1 MVWDSY
7 HLYWCMRTVL
17 APPLTFVAGK
27 VRKTTLENKTA
38 FLSWQSQDTFDS
50 LLLYLVCT
58 PTDCKDL
65 SPSCSRLSLDS
76 VLIRMM
82 YGCGFFRKGGI
93 VGGTLITINRA
104 GDFKQNHTPVKGLFL
119 LSVCRAR
126 LVLGFT
132 QVCVCVYA
140 HVWMWVW
147 YSHAYVHTNN
157 TVTNVWTL
165 DVYSINHTKSVSQ
178 LEESSGAKR
187 KNIIISIPLMP
198 LLSVMTSH

>member
-93 VGGTLITINRA
+93 VGGTLITINCWGFQTKPHTSKRA
-104 GDFKQNHTPVKGLFL
+104 FPPL
-119 LSVCRAR
+119 R
-126 LVLGFT
+126 LPCQAGSWVYTG
-132 QVCVCVYA
+132 VCVCM
-140 HVWMWVW
+140 HMCGCEFG
-147 YSHAYVHTNN
+147 T
-157 TVTNVWTL
+157 
-165 DVYSINHTKSVSQ
+165 
-178 LEESSGAKR
+178 R
-187 KNIIISIPLMP
+187 MLMCTP
-198 LLSVMTSH
+198 TIR